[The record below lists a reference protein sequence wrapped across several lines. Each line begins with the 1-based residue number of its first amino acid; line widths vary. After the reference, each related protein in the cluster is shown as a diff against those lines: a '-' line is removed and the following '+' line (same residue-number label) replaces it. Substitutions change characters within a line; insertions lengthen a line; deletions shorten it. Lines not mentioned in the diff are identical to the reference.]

1 MLSSTGLLS
10 LNFFA
15 PYAVSKFGVEAF
27 SDALRREMHPW
38 GIQVSIMEP
47 GAFKT
52 QMNNSSVREIQ
63 LKEGWHNLNNDLKE
77 EYGENYLEKS
87 RLTVRLILVT
97 YFTLTLLL
105 SLRLS
110 FTINREF

>member
-1 MLSSTGLLS
+1 M
-10 LNFFA
+10 
-15 PYAVSKFGVEAF
+15 EAF

-97 YFTLTLLL
+97 YFTLTLLF
-105 SLRLS
+105 SR
-110 FTINREF
+110 FRVVFHY